1 MVLTLALLVW
11 YRIIVFFVVKM
22 GVAIPGSDEERDTDG
37 GSGVGGDDEIRK
49 KSRATAA
56 ILVRTRGPLSS

>member
-1 MVLTLALLVW
+1 MTLALLAW

-22 GVAIPGSDEERDTDG
+22 GVAIPDSDEERDTDG
-37 GSGVGGDDEIRK
+37 GSGVGGDDEMRK